1 MRLGNI
7 RKVFEHFIFMANIK
21 SKIIEEIE
29 KSKKEQIE
37 FLQKLVQTKSVNP
50 NMDDPTKSSPY
61 DPIELEVAELIFN
74 KLKKIG
80 LTPKFEGVSSSRPN
94 VVCEF
99 GKGKRTLIFNG
110 HMDTVPPP
118 RGYDFNPFLGFIK
131 NGKLYGAG
139 ALDMKSALCC
149 YIYMAKV
156 LLKFRKELNG
166 KICLQFV
173 IDEEPMAASHF
184 GTRYLLEKGYIGDA
198 VIVGEPGTRK
208 ITIGNR
214 GGYRF
219 KIEVFGE
226 AAHTGSREWEQKKQG
241 LNAISEMT
249 KVIKVLQNFKFSTKE
264 HSVFPGRK
272 NVLTFPTLIKG
283 GKAINIVPD
292 SCTAFG
298 DTRILPG
305 ITKEYIEKE
314 IKKRI
319 DGLGIKYRLTPIV
332 YVPATFVKS
341 TESIVQILK
350 NNTKQILKKEP
361 IVEGSG
367 PWSDMWM
374 FIEKGIPAVN
384 FGCDGEGMHDKNEY
398 VEIKSVINV
407 TKIYALLAL
416 DFLKYVSNHSG

>member
-1 MRLGNI
+1 MD
-7 RKVFEHFIFMANIK
+7 KIK
-21 SKIIEEIE
+21 SKIVEEIE
-29 KSKKEQIE
+29 KSKAEQIE
-37 FLQKLVQTKSVNP
+37 FLQKLVQTRSVNP

-80 LTPKFEGVSSSRPN
+80 LAPKYEGISPSRPN

-99 GKGKRTLIFNG
+99 GKGKETLIFNG

-118 RGYDFNPFLGFIK
+118 KGYDFNPFLGFIK

-139 ALDMKSALCC
+139 TLDMKSALCC
-149 YIYMAKV
+149 YIFMAKA
-156 LLKFRKELNG
+156 LLKFEKELNG

-184 GTRYLLEKGYIGDA
+184 GSRYLLEKGYTGDA
-198 VIVGEPGTRK
+198 AIIGEPGTKK

-219 KIEVFGE
+219 KIEVLGD
-226 AAHTGSREWEQKKQG
+226 AVHTGSRKWEQKKEG
-241 LNAISEMT
+241 LNAILDMA
-249 KVIKVLQNFKFSTKE
+249 KVIKALQDFEFPAKE
-264 HSVFPGRK
+264 HMVFPGRK

-292 SCTAFG
+292 SCIAFG

-305 ITKEYIEKE
+305 ITKEYMERKIRERVDKLE
-314 IKKRI
+314 VEYK
-319 DGLGIKYRLTPIV
+319 LTPIV
-332 YVPATFVKS
+332 YVPAVFIRP
-341 TESIVQILK
+341 TELIVQILK
-350 NNTKQILKKEP
+350 NNTKQILRKEP
-361 IVEGSG
+361 IAEGAG

-374 FIEKGIPAVN
+374 FIEKGIPSVN
-384 FGCDGEGMHDKNEY
+384 FGCDGEGVHDKNEY
-398 VEIKSVINV
+398 VEVKSVIDV
-407 TKIYALLAL
+407 TKIYALTAF
-416 DFLKYVSNHSG
+416 DFLK